1 MVTSRAKQAA
11 KRILGPTFD
20 RVPMVRSLVAG
31 QGDVNKRIDAL
42 RALSITEPVPVG
54 VDLSPGIRMDQDP
67 LNPRETTVLSPV
79 GDVLLELRGLSL
91 PPASDAQEIARA
103 ESHQVVLLRGI
114 FNVFSLGLDDLAV
127 QLKRDGIRAIVKHH
141 SGWRRIAR
149 RIIAEAGKG
158 RRTKLIIVG
167 HSLGANA
174 ALAMTAKLQ
183 IAAAGFQSEDR
194 REVLSCPGCLDCL
207 RLLFF

>member
-11 KRILGPTFD
+11 KRILGPTLD

-79 GDVLLELRGLSL
+79 GDVLRLRAKAHSENRWTALHFVLGALDLKDASLVGVMIKSQSHQSAAVSRVCLRSGQHGKFRDFFFDKHLISTTAPGQHADFCLLDQSEGIHLTAEWRDLIIFFPSQDIDLSL
-91 PPASDAQEIARA
+91 T
-103 ESHQVVLLRGI
+103 QVR
-114 FNVFSLGLDDLAV
+114 
-127 QLKRDGIRAIVKHH
+127 
-141 SGWRRIAR
+141 
-149 RIIAEAGKG
+149 
-158 RRTKLIIVG
+158 
-167 HSLGANA
+167 
-174 ALAMTAKLQ
+174 
-183 IAAAGFQSEDR
+183 
-194 REVLSCPGCLDCL
+194 
-207 RLLFF
+207 FFVA